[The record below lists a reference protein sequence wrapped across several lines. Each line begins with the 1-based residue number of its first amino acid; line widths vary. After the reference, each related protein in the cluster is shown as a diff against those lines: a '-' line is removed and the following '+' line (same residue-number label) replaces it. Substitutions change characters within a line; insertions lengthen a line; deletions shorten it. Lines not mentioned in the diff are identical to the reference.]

1 MAKIAPALQLTP
13 AEIEAVMAR
22 EARLRIATIG
32 PGKNINLTP
41 MTFGWASGR
50 VYIFG
55 RGQKIANLRRN
66 PTATV
71 LVDTGEAWRE
81 LLGIMMRGEAVV
93 LETKTAEDADPHLRE
108 AQHNL
113 GIKHGLQKD
122 GQPIPY
128 TASAAGK
135 SRRWIVFTPH
145 STVTW
150 NNAKLPSD

>member
-1 MAKIAPALQLTP
+1 MAKIAPSLQLSPT
-13 AEIEAVMAR
+13 EIDAVMAR
-22 EARLRIATIG
+22 KARLRIATIG
-32 PGKNINLTP
+32 PGDDINLTP
-41 MTFGWASGR
+41 MTFGWAGGR

-81 LLGIMMRGEAVV
+81 LVGIMMRGEAVV
-93 LETKTAEDADPHLRE
+93 LENKDAEDADPHLRQ
-108 AQHNL
+108 AQLNL
-113 GIKHGLQKD
+113 GLKHGLEKD
-122 GQPIPY
+122 GQPAPY
-128 TASAAGK
+128 AASAAGR

-150 NNAKLPSD
+150 DNAKLPTK